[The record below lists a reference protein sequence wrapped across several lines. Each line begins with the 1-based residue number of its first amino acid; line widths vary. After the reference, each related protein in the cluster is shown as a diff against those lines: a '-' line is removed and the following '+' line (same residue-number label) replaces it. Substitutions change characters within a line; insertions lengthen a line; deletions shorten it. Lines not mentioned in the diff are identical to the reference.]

1 MIPAYSDHAAN
12 ERTFLAWV
20 RTGIA
25 IMSFGIVIEKFD
37 LFIQA
42 LTISSSA
49 DPMRRVQLERISGLF
64 GPHDSIALIAGGL
77 ALIAIQ
83 TVRFARNGRL
93 LDDVEPHPASAV
105 RTGSILSAMLV
116 LFVTAIAIYS
126 VFD

>member
-42 LTISSSA
+42 LTISNSA
-49 DPMRRVQLERISGLF
+49 DPVRRAQLDRISAHL
-64 GPHDSIALIAGGL
+64 GPHESIALIAGGL

-83 TVRFARNGRL
+83 TLRFARNGRL
-93 LDDVEPHPASAV
+93 LDDVEPHAASTA
-105 RTGSILSAMLV
+105 RTDSILSV
-116 LFVTAIAIYS
+116 LLILLVTAIAIYS

>member
-1 MIPAYSDHAAN
+1 MIPAFSDHAAN

-25 IMSFGIVIEKFD
+25 IMSFGIVIERFD
-37 LFIQA
+37 LFIRA
-42 LTISSSA
+42 LAISSSE
-49 DPMRRVQLERISGLF
+49 DPTHRVQVDRVFGHF
-64 GPHDSIALIAGGL
+64 GPHDSIALMAGGL

-93 LDDVEPHPASAV
+93 LDDVQRHPASGV
-105 RTGSILSAMLV
+105 RTGSIVSALLV
-116 LFVTAIAIYS
+116 LLVTAVVIYT